1 MRLKKSLFGLVM
13 TGASLLAM
21 APAHALDIKLGHVLA
36 PNHSWGV
43 AADGFA
49 QEVKER
55 TDGRINFVTYPSG
68 QLGNEKTMLE
78 GLQIGSQGAAI
89 IGSGSLQPIDAKFG
103 IVELPYTWANVQQA
117 YNAYDGELG
126 EQLAEL
132 ADKRNLVIV
141 SWWENGFRHMT
152 NNRGPIN
159 TPADMAGLKT
169 RVTPDKMRL
178 DTFTALGANPAPLAF
193 GELYSALQ
201 QKVFDAQENPLS
213 IIYTSSFFDVQQY
226 ASLTG
231 HVWGPASLIISKPVW
246 KKISDEDK
254 AIILEAAATWRDKQ
268 REMVQEGEQEYV
280 RLLEEKGMK
289 VNTVDPAPF
298 MEAVQPVWAEY
309 EKVFGQDLMDTL
321 QKYRQEN

>member
-1 MRLKKSLFGLVM
+1 
-13 TGASLLAM
+13 
-21 APAHALDIKLGHVLA
+21 
-36 PNHSWGV
+36 
-43 AADGFA
+43 
-49 QEVKER
+49 
-55 TDGRINFVTYPSG
+55 
-68 QLGNEKTMLE
+68 
-78 GLQIGSQGAAI
+78 
-89 IGSGSLQPIDAKFG
+89 
-103 IVELPYTWANVQQA
+103 
-117 YNAYDGELG
+117 
-126 EQLAEL
+126 
-132 ADKRNLVIV
+132 
-141 SWWENGFRHMT
+141 MT

-159 TPADMAGLKT
+159 TPADMTGLKT

-321 QKYRQEN
+321 QQYRQEN